1 MGNES
6 PSYDNEVYCSPDG
19 MTRGKT
25 QSPPKKLTLGS
36 MSGEQGWEF
45 RAARWPRDLDF
56 CTGGSIKII
65 QVDGQSAVAAIDF
78 S

>member
-1 MGNES
+1 MIMKSTAPRQNDKGKK
-6 PSYDNEVYCSPDG
+6 PSH
-19 MTRGKT
+19 
-25 QSPPKKLTLGS
+25 PPKKLTLGS

-65 QVDGQSAVAAIDF
+65 QVDGQSVVAAIVF